1 MTPKVTQLV
10 AELVPEPRSLYCGF
24 TMDVCQLPCVC
35 VCVWGV
41 AHQGF
46 GVPLRTFRQT
56 RSRKSPL
63 GLGDPL
69 LQPLM

>member
-35 VCVWGV
+35 VCG
-41 AHQGF
+41 G
-46 GVPLRTFRQT
+46 GLLT
-56 RSRKSPL
+56 RVL
-63 GLGDPL
+63 GYP
-69 LQPLM
+69 